1 MSSQPR
7 NKTLW
12 YTTTL
17 LTDFRSGFFLDK
29 NALLVQS
36 VSEFIFDIIQNIKKI
51 YIDIRRND
59 NVLLL
64 RIFYLILIFF
74 LLNIVYKRVESDYE
88 NLYLIRIKTD

>member
-17 LTDFRSGFFLDK
+17 STDFRSGFFLDK

-36 VSEFIFDIIQNIKKI
+36 VSEFIFDIIQNIRKI

>member
-36 VSEFIFDIIQNIKKI
+36 VSEFIFDIIQNIRKI

-74 LLNIVYKRVESDYE
+74 LLNIAYKRVESDYE

>member
-17 LTDFRSGFFLDK
+17 PTDFRSGFFLDK
-29 NALLVQS
+29 NALLIQS
-36 VSEFIFDIIQNIKKI
+36 VSEFIFDIIQNIRKI

-74 LLNIVYKRVESDYE
+74 LLNIVYKRVESDYK

>member
-36 VSEFIFDIIQNIKKI
+36 VSEFIFDIIQNIRKI

-74 LLNIVYKRVESDYE
+74 LLNIAYKRVENDYE

>member
-74 LLNIVYKRVESDYE
+74 LLNIVYKRVESDYK

>member
-74 LLNIVYKRVESDYE
+74 LLNIAYKRVENDYE

>member
-17 LTDFRSGFFLDK
+17 PTDFRSGFFLDK

-36 VSEFIFDIIQNIKKI
+36 VSEFIFDIIQKYWK
-51 YIDIRRND
+51 DLRND
-59 NVLLL
+59 NVL

-74 LLNIVYKRVESDYE
+74 Y
-88 NLYLIRIKTD
+88 